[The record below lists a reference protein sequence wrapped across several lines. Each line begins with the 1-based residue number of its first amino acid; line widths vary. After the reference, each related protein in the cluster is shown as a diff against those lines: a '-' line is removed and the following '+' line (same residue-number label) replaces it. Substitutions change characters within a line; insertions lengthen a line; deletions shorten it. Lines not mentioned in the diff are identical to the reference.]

1 MIYISHGVVP
11 CWSNNRISHAL
22 FLPESRVER
31 HLQVRR
37 TKYAPLA
44 QALNGDG
51 DALTIDDAT
60 YGGLKLALLARQY
73 GHAVS
78 WFVNGSNV
86 EHGTQYYPF
95 QLSSM
100 LDRTRLSECQ
110 FADRSW
116 ELQTMAGRRAL
127 RLRIKQAYMRLRSQN
142 EIEQLI
148 QSLACSLRLDAA
160 AMENSLATV
169 GPAELAQAVVAGVDL
184 QNHGWSHLNP
194 QVSSERKRTAEVR
207 QNEEYLSQ
215 FRKAITCVYAPPFGQ
230 QVSLASVPAQFVL
243 LADRNLVSG
252 HLEGNLVNRGDLR
265 MNDFTGS
272 IPDQASYGRNGRI
285 AA

>member
-1 MIYISHGVVP
+1 
-11 CWSNNRISHAL
+11 
-22 FLPESRVER
+22 
-31 HLQVRR
+31 
-37 TKYAPLA
+37 
-44 QALNGDG
+44 
-51 DALTIDDAT
+51 
-60 YGGLKLALLARQY
+60 
-73 GHAVS
+73 VS

-207 QNEEYLSQ
+207 QNEDHL
-215 FRKAITCVYAPPFGQ
+215 CVCAPVRATGESRIRPG
-230 QVSLASVPAQFVL
+230 SV
-243 LADRNLVSG
+243 
-252 HLEGNLVNRGDLR
+252 
-265 MNDFTGS
+265 
-272 IPDQASYGRNGRI
+272 RI
-285 AA
+285 ARRPQSGFGTPRGQSCQSR